1 MDIHRL
7 LNTPPRRRLPSE
19 ILETPPPAPIPLSQL
34 STQSWDSQ
42 NGPRP
47 PTPFSQLTTQSWDS
61 QNGPRPSPSPLPSPS
76 PPRTPKNPRAAE
88 LTRSDRIRIKTALDF
103 GHKPK
108 EIIAKYPYTLR
119 QIQWAKEHRV
129 TPQKHRTGRHNPK
142 IDTPKRRELEN
153 WFLQSPSRRYIPFR
167 NIPEFFPPS
176 LGLQDCRE
184 YAVRTA
190 FKLVGYGR
198 RVAIKKGFS
207 EDLDV
212 MRERVDFAEEAITWT
227 PERLFNQIFSD
238 EVWAMGGAHT
248 RQYVTVKEDGSDRF
262 DPACVQHKYRKL
274 PSWMFHG
281 TIVMGGKGPAVFWEK
296 EWGSIDSF
304 KYDAVILNNIQ
315 AFLNANPDKDFIWM
329 QDNAPSHRSYETQ
342 ENLAKRRIPFIKFP
356 RYSPDLN
363 LIVHV

>member
-1 MDIHRL
+1 
-7 LNTPPRRRLPSE
+7 
-19 ILETPPPAPIPLSQL
+19 
-34 STQSWDSQ
+34 
-42 NGPRP
+42 
-47 PTPFSQLTTQSWDS
+47 
-61 QNGPRPSPSPLPSPS
+61 
-76 PPRTPKNPRAAE
+76 
-88 LTRSDRIRIKTALDF
+88 
-103 GHKPK
+103 
-108 EIIAKYPYTLR
+108 
-119 QIQWAKEHRV
+119 
-129 TPQKHRTGRHNPK
+129 
-142 IDTPKRRELEN
+142 
-153 WFLQSPSRRYIPFR
+153 
-167 NIPEFFPPS
+167 
-176 LGLQDCRE
+176 
-184 YAVRTA
+184 
-190 FKLVGYGR
+190 
-198 RVAIKKGFS
+198 
-207 EDLDV
+207 

-363 LIVHV
+363 LIEHVQNWMKNWIQKHYFAAYYDASKISLPDLKRIIWEAWETVPTEFIMSLYMS